1 MRWTELFWA
10 AIPIKISLKMFFFSD
25 DFINYMIYPSLA
37 LFLGT
42 GNATP
47 DLPSIMMERL
57 YTSPTYGMC
66 ESEARVF
73 LNLIRFAFSN

>member
-1 MRWTELFWA
+1 MSEYL
-10 AIPIKISLKMFFFSD
+10 PIAGLTFQIRQFLDKWQNSLLTWQ
-25 DFINYMIYPSLA
+25 INFMIYPSLA

-47 DLPSIMMERL
+47 NLPSVMMERL

-66 ESEARVF
+66 E
-73 LNLIRFAFSN
+73 